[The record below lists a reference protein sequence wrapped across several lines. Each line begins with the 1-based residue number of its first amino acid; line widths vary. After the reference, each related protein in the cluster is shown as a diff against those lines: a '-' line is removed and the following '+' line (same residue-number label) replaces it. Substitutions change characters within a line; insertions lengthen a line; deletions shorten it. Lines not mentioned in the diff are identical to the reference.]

1 MKYMILVKATIDTE
15 AGVMPEEA
23 MLSAMADYHE
33 ALQQAGAL
41 VDANGLHPTAQGFRI
56 RYSGERRSVVDGP
69 FAESKE
75 LIAGYTIIRV
85 GSREEALDWA
95 KRFPNPYNA
104 DGEIE
109 VRRIFDLEDFEP
121 SESIERFR
129 SMEVRP
135 VRELQP

>member
-1 MKYMILVKATIDTE
+1 MKFMILVKATADTE
-15 AGVMPEEA
+15 AGVMPGEA

-33 ALQQAGAL
+33 ALQSAGVL

-69 FAESKE
+69 FTESKE
-75 LIAGYTIIRV
+75 SIAGYTLIRV
-85 GSREEALDWA
+85 DSRQEALDWA

-109 VRRIFDLEDFEP
+109 VRRIFELDDFEP

-129 SMEVRP
+129 SMEHST
-135 VRELQP
+135 